1 MSKQKVIEQLKDDPL
16 MPLRHSAEHV
26 LHMAM
31 QELYPNLKKVMGPPI
46 KDWFYFDFDLNE
58 AISPEDFPKIEAKMQ
73 EIIDAKLPIKQVKSS
88 LDGARAIFGENEYK
102 MGTLDEI
109 EERGEEVTLYEVGEK
124 GEKHY
129 DLDLCTGPH
138 LDNTAGVKAFKLL
151 SVAGAYYKGDEHNK
165 MLQRIYGTAFDS
177 KKALEA
183 YLAKLE
189 LARQNDHRK
198 LGPELELF
206 FLHETAPGSPYWLP
220 KGMIVLNE
228 LIAYWREEHAKR
240 GYQETS
246 TPLVNKKELFETS
259 GHWQH
264 YKADM
269 FIVDMGENE
278 VYGIKPMN
286 CPNAMVIFGSK
297 SRSYRDLPLRLS
309 DVDTLHRYERSGVL
323 NGLLRVR
330 SFRQD
335 DSHNFITEDQIK
347 SEYAEIFDIA
357 NQFYSVLGLE
367 FKYRIGTRPEG
378 FLGEVEAWDRAEKA
392 LYEILDET
400 VGKGNYYVAE
410 GDGAFYGPKVDILM
424 DDSLG
429 REWQMGTIQLDFQ
442 LPERFDLSY
451 VDKDGQKKRPV
462 VVHRVI
468 YGSLERFIGILIEH
482 FGGAFPVWLAPV
494 QIEIVPI
501 SEKHVEY
508 AQKIAKMAQEEG
520 LRAQVSDKDGS
531 MGAKIRQ
538 AQLQKVPYMFV
549 VGDKEIESGQV
560 SVRLRNNEDLG
571 AKATGE
577 VLARIKEIKLT
588 RSLSLW

>member
-1 MSKQKVIEQLKDDPL
+1 MSKKKVIEQLKNDPL

-31 QELYPNLKKVMGPPI
+31 QELYPSLKKVMGPPI
-46 KDWFYFDFDLNE
+46 KDGFYFDFDLDV
-58 AISPEDFPKIEAKMQ
+58 AVSPEDFPKIEEKIQ
-73 EIIDAKLPIKQVKSS
+73 EIIDAKLPIKSMKSS
-88 LDGARAIFGENEYK
+88 LGDARAIFANNEYK
-102 MGTLDEI
+102 LDTLDEI
-109 EERGEEVTLYEVGEK
+109 EKRGEEVTLYEVGEK
-124 GEKHY
+124 GGEHY
-129 DLDLCTGPH
+129 DLDLCAGPH
-138 LDNTAGVKAFKLL
+138 LDNTADVKAFKLL
-151 SVAGAYYKGDEHNK
+151 SVAGAYYKGDEKNK

-177 KKALEA
+177 KEALATYLEQID
-183 YLAKLE
+183 LAKQ
-189 LARQNDHRK
+189 RDHRK

-220 KGMIVLNE
+220 KGMVVLNE
-228 LIAYWREEHAKR
+228 LISYWREEHAKR
-240 GYQETS
+240 GYLETS

-269 FIVDMGENE
+269 FIADMGENE

-286 CPNAMVIFGSK
+286 CPNAMIVFGSK

-335 DSHNFITEDQIK
+335 DSHNFISEDQIK
-347 SEYAEIFDIA
+347 AEYAEIFDIA

-367 FKYRIGTRPEG
+367 FRYRIGTRPEG
-378 FLGEVEAWDRAEKA
+378 FLGKVEAWNRAEKA

-400 VGKGNYYVAE
+400 VGKGNYHVAE

-482 FGGAFPVWLAPV
+482 FGGAFPVWLSPV

-501 SEKHVEY
+501 SDKHLEY
-508 AQKIAKMAQEEG
+508 AQTVAQMAREQG
-520 LRAQVSDKDGS
+520 LQAQVSDKDGS

-538 AQLQKVPYMFV
+538 AQLQKIPYMFV

-571 AKATGE
+571 AKATEE

>member
-1 MSKQKVIEQLKDDPL
+1 MSKKKVIEQLKNDPL

-26 LHMAM
+26 LHMPL
-31 QELYPNLKKVMGPPI
+31 QELYPSLKKVMGPPI
-46 KDWFYFDFDLNE
+46 KDGFYFDFDLYV
-58 AISPEDFPKIEAKMQ
+58 AVSPEDFPKIEAKMQ
-73 EIIDAKLPIKQVKSS
+73 ELIDASLPIKRVKSS
-88 LDGARAIFGENEYK
+88 LDDAKAVFFDNEYK
-102 MGTLDEI
+102 MDTLAEI
-109 EERGEEVTLYEVGEK
+109 EVRGEEVTLYEVGEK
-124 GEKHY
+124 GGEHY
-129 DLDLCTGPH
+129 DLDLCAGPH
-138 LDNTAGVKAFKLL
+138 LDNTADVKAFKLL
-151 SVAGAYYKGDEHNK
+151 SVAGAYYKGDEKNK

-177 KKALEA
+177 KEALATYLEQID
-183 YLAKLE
+183 LAKQ
-189 LARQNDHRK
+189 RDHRK

-220 KGMIVLNE
+220 KGMVVLNE
-228 LIAYWREEHAKR
+228 LISYWREEHAKR
-240 GYQETS
+240 GYLETS

-269 FIVDMGENE
+269 FIADMGENE

-286 CPNAMVIFGSK
+286 CPNAMIVFGSK

-335 DSHNFITEDQIK
+335 DSHNFISEDQIK
-347 SEYAEIFDIA
+347 AEYAEIFDIA

-367 FKYRIGTRPEG
+367 FRYRIGTRPEG
-378 FLGEVEAWDRAEKA
+378 FLGKVEAWNRAEKA

-400 VGKGNYYVAE
+400 VGKGNYHVAE

-468 YGSLERFIGILIEH
+468 YGSLERFIGILIEN
-482 FGGAFPVWLAPV
+482 FGGAFPVWLSPV

-501 SEKHVEY
+501 SDKHLEY

-538 AQLQKVPYMFV
+538 AQLQKVPYM
-549 VGDKEIESGQV
+549 
-560 SVRLRNNEDLG
+560 
-571 AKATGE
+571 
-577 VLARIKEIKLT
+577 
-588 RSLSLW
+588 